1 VAARV
6 VGAFAASSTEGLAS
20 AINADLFFLHERGK
34 WMGIYIV
41 GLNFGPVL
49 GSLISGFVV
58 QSLGWRWHLW
68 VCSLSLEYNSLSFAL
83 SSPVLTLSPSFFCS
97 RKRSIIA
104 QIMPIL
110 NQE

>member
-6 VGAFAASSTEGLAS
+6 VAAFAASSNEGLTS

-34 WMGIYIV
+34 WMGIYIL
-41 GLNFGPVL
+41 GLNSGPIL

-68 VCSLSLEYNSLSFAL
+68 VHLFYFLESNSLSFAL
-83 SSPVLTLSPSFFCS
+83 SSLV
-97 RKRSIIA
+97 
-104 QIMPIL
+104 
-110 NQE
+110 